1 MVNKNESLN
10 IYYDAENDIYIM
22 KVILLDV
29 RKFDCVDDSNFDVA
43 DVVIKRNCF
52 MTVKDLFIGTNYKV
66 LTKNFKLL

>member
-1 MVNKNESLN
+1 MNKNASLN
-10 IYYDAENDIYIM
+10 TYYDAENDIYAM

-43 DVVIKRNCF
+43 GGVIKRNYF
-52 MTVKDLFIGTNYKV
+52 MTEKDLFIETNIEV